1 MVLPGSNF
9 YLWFAGGVLALAVLF
24 LSYRFSKRKK
34 EAKAGKGTAALP
46 TSVDVAK
53 TQGPSWILDEIDR
66 FRRGGEISES
76 FIRRLSHEER
86 AFIEVALIDA
96 LTKWPREDQH
106 RLRSMLIKHG
116 YDEMC
121 SRRLMKDA
129 ISERVRASTL
139 LSLLRPQT
147 RPAETDETAREKSSL
162 SASAARGGA
171 VDADMRARN
180 E

>member
-1 MVLPGSNF
+1 MELPGTEF
-9 YLWFAGGVLALAVLF
+9 YLWFTGSLLALAVLV
-24 LSYRFSKRKK
+24 LSYRFHKRRAK
-34 EAKAGKGTAALP
+34 AKAGKGIVSL
-46 TSVDVAK
+46 
-53 TQGPSWILDEIDR
+53 TQVEVVKQHGPSWLLEEVDR

-76 FIRRLSHEER
+76 FIRRLSQEER

-121 SRRLMKDA
+121 SRRLMKDT

-139 LSLLRPQT
+139 LSLLRPQS
-147 RPAETDETAREKSSL
+147 RPGDTGDLVIDKNSMTAC
-162 SASAARGGA
+162 AARGGA
-171 VDADMRARN
+171 GDG
-180 E
+180 ETLSSKE

>member
-1 MVLPGSNF
+1 MVLPGSDF

-24 LSYRFSKRKK
+24 LSHRFYKRKT
-34 EAKAGKGTAALP
+34 EAKAGKGTASL
-46 TSVDVAK
+46 TSIEVVK
-53 TQGPSWILDEIDR
+53 NQGPSWILDEIDR

-147 RPAETDETAREKSSL
+147 IPAETEETAREKSSL
-162 SASAARGGA
+162 SARAARGGA
-171 VDADMRARN
+171 VDGDMRTKN

>member
-1 MVLPGSNF
+1 MELPGSEF
-9 YLWFAGGVLALAVLF
+9 YLWFMCGALALGLIA
-24 LSYRFSKRKK
+24 LSYRTYKKRAK
-34 EAKAGKGTAALP
+34 AKAGKTTLSLTSVEVVKQAGTAWVLE
-46 TSVDVAK
+46 
-53 TQGPSWILDEIDR
+53 EIDR
-66 FRRGGEISES
+66 FRNGGELSES
-76 FIRRLSHEER
+76 FIRRLSQEER

-121 SRRLMKDA
+121 ARRLMKDA

-139 LSLLRPQT
+139 LTLLRPQSVVSDT
-147 RPAETDETAREKSSL
+147 GDLVKDTNSMSAR
-162 SASAARGGA
+162 AARGGA
-171 VDADMRARN
+171 GEGEALTRN

>member
-1 MVLPGSNF
+1 MELPSSEF
-9 YLWFAGGVLALAVLF
+9 YLWFMCSVLALGVLAL
-24 LSYRFSKRKK
+24 SYRFYKTRIKR
-34 EAKAGKGTAALP
+34 KAGKETASL
-46 TSVDVAK
+46 TSVEVVN
-53 TQGPSWILDEIDR
+53 QNGPAWVLDEIDR
-66 FRRGGEISES
+66 FRKGGEMSES

-121 SRRLMKDA
+121 ARRLMKDA

-139 LSLLRPQT
+139 LSLLRPQSVS
-147 RPAETDETAREKSSL
+147 ADTDDLVKDTNSMTAR
-162 SASAARGGA
+162 AARGGA
-171 VDADMRARN
+171 GDADALSRN

>member
-1 MVLPGSNF
+1 MELPGSEF
-9 YLWFAGGVLALAVLF
+9 YLWFMCSVLVLGALA
-24 LSYRFSKRKK
+24 LSYRIYKTRTKL
-34 EAKAGKGTAALP
+34 KAGKGTASL
-46 TSVDVAK
+46 TSVEVVNQ
-53 TQGPSWILDEIDR
+53 TGPAWILEEIAR
-66 FRRGGEISES
+66 FREGGEMSES
-76 FIRRLSHEER
+76 FIRRLSQEER

-121 SRRLMKDA
+121 ARRLMKDA

-139 LSLLRPQT
+139 LTLLRPQSVT
-147 RPAETDETAREKSSL
+147 AETDDLVKDTSSMTAR
-162 SASAARGGA
+162 AARGGA
-171 VDADMRARN
+171 GESEMLSRN

>member
-1 MVLPGSNF
+1 MVLRSSDF
-9 YLWFAGGVLALAVLF
+9 YLCCAGGVLALAVLF
-24 LSYRFSKRKK
+24 LSYRFYKRKTK
-34 EAKAGKGTAALP
+34 AKIEKASVSL
-46 TSVDVAK
+46 TSVEVVK
-53 TQGPSWILDEIDR
+53 NQGPSWVLDEIDR
-66 FRRGGEISES
+66 LRRGGEISES

-147 RPAETDETAREKSSL
+147 RPADADESAREKSSL
-162 SASAARGGA
+162 SASAASGGA
-171 VDADMRARN
+171 ADADSRARN

>member
-1 MVLPGSNF
+1 MEFPGSEF
-9 YLWFAGGVLALAVLF
+9 YLWFAGGALALAVLMLF
-24 LSYRFSKRKK
+24 YRFHKK
-34 EAKAGKGTAALP
+34 KTEVKAGKGTASL
-46 TSVDVAK
+46 TSVEVIK
-53 TQGPSWILDEIDR
+53 QSGPTWLLDEIDR
-66 FRRGGEISES
+66 FRKGGEISES
-76 FIRRLSHEER
+76 FIRKLSHEER

-121 SRRLMKDA
+121 SRRLMKDT

-139 LSLLRPQT
+139 LSLLRPQS
-147 RPAETDETAREKSSL
+147 RPADTGDLVKDNGPLTARV
-162 SASAARGGA
+162 ARGGA
-171 VDADMRARN
+171 GDAETLSRN

>member
-9 YLWFAGGVLALAVLF
+9 YLWFAGGVLALTVLF

-34 EAKAGKGTAALP
+34 EAKAGKGTALLN
-46 TSVDVAK
+46 SVEVVK
-53 TQGPSWILDEIDR
+53 SQGQPWILDEIDR
-66 FRRGGEISES
+66 FRRGGEMSES

-121 SRRLMKDA
+121 ARRLMKDA

-147 RPAETDETAREKSSL
+147 RPAESDEPAREKSSL
-162 SASAARGGA
+162 KASAARGGA
-171 VDADMRARN
+171 VDADMCARN

>member
-1 MVLPGSNF
+1 MELPGSDF
-9 YLWFAGGVLALAVLF
+9 YLWLAGGVLSLAVLF
-24 LSYRFSKRKK
+24 LSYRLYKRKT
-34 EAKAGKGTAALP
+34 EAKAGKETVLL
-46 TSVDVAK
+46 TSVEVVK
-53 TQGPSWILDEIDR
+53 SQGPSWILDEIDR

-147 RPAETDETAREKSSL
+147 RPAEPDETTQEKSSL
-162 SASAARGGA
+162 SARAAGGGA
-171 VDADMRARN
+171 IDADMRAQG

>member
-1 MVLPGSNF
+1 M
-9 YLWFAGGVLALAVLF
+9 
-24 LSYRFSKRKK
+24 
-34 EAKAGKGTAALP
+34 
-46 TSVDVAK
+46 
-53 TQGPSWILDEIDR
+53 
-66 FRRGGEISES
+66 SES

-116 YDEMC
+116 YDEIC

-139 LSLLRPQT
+139 LSLLRPQSI
-147 RPAETDETAREKSSL
+147 PAETDETTRDQSSL
-162 SASAARGGA
+162 SARAARGGG
-171 VDADMRARN
+171 VDADMRTRN

>member
-1 MVLPGSNF
+1 MELPGSEF
-9 YLWFAGGVLALAVLF
+9 YFWFMCSVLALGVLAL
-24 LSYRFSKRKK
+24 SYRFYKKRREPKV
-34 EAKAGKGTAALP
+34 GKGTASL
-46 TSVDVAK
+46 TSIEVVNQTGSA
-53 TQGPSWILDEIDR
+53 WILDEIDR
-66 FRRGGEISES
+66 FRKGGEMSES
-76 FIRRLSHEER
+76 FIRRLSQEER

-121 SRRLMKDA
+121 ARRLMKDA

-139 LSLLRPQT
+139 LSLLRPQSVT
-147 RPAETDETAREKSSL
+147 AEMDDLVKDTSSMTAR
-162 SASAARGGA
+162 AARGGA
-171 VDADMRARN
+171 GESDVLSRN

>member
-1 MVLPGSNF
+1 MELPGSEF
-9 YLWFAGGVLALAVLF
+9 YFWLMCSVLALCVLV
-24 LSYRFSKRKK
+24 LSFRFYKRRAK
-34 EAKAGKGTAALP
+34 AKAGKGIAP
-46 TSVDVAK
+46 VTSVEVVNQ
-53 TQGPSWILDEIDR
+53 TGPTWILDEIER
-66 FRRGGEISES
+66 FRKGGEISES
-76 FIRRLSHEER
+76 FIRRLSQEER

-121 SRRLMKDA
+121 ARRLMKDA

-139 LSLLRPQT
+139 LSLLRPQSVPVDT
-147 RPAETDETAREKSSL
+147 GDLAKDTNSMTAR
-162 SASAARGGA
+162 ASRGGA
-171 VDADMRARN
+171 GESDALSRN

>member
-1 MVLPGSNF
+1 MELPSSEF
-9 YLWFAGGVLALAVLF
+9 YLWFMGSVLALGLF
-24 LSYRFSKRKK
+24 ALSYRYYKARSK
-34 EAKAGKGTAALP
+34 AKAGKGTASLA
-46 TSVDVAK
+46 SVEVVKQTDPA
-53 TQGPSWILDEIDR
+53 WILDEIDR
-66 FRRGGEISES
+66 FRKGGEMSES

-121 SRRLMKDA
+121 ARRLMKDA

-139 LSLLRPQT
+139 LSLLRPQSVSADT
-147 RPAETDETAREKSSL
+147 ADQVNDKNSLTARGRRGRIR
-162 SASAARGGA
+162 SALKK
-171 VDADMRARN
+171 
-180 E
+180 

>member
-1 MVLPGSNF
+1 MNLPGSDF
-9 YLWFAGGVLALAVLF
+9 YLWFGGGVLALAVLIF
-24 LSYRFSKRKK
+24 SYRFHKK
-34 EAKAGKGTAALP
+34 KTEAKAGKGTASLA
-46 TSVDVAK
+46 SIEVVK
-53 TQGPSWILDEIDR
+53 HQGPSWLIDEIDR

-121 SRRLMKDA
+121 SRRLMKDT

-139 LSLLRPQT
+139 LSLLRPQS
-147 RPAETDETAREKSSL
+147 RSAETDEPSREKTSL
-162 SASAARGGA
+162 SAHAARGGA
-171 VDADMRARN
+171 IDTRN

>member
-1 MVLPGSNF
+1 MVLPGSDF
-9 YLWFAGGVLALAVLF
+9 YFWFASGLLALAVLF
-24 LSYRFSKRKK
+24 ISYRFYKRKK
-34 EAKAGKGTAALP
+34 ESKAGKGAVLLTA
-46 TSVDVAK
+46 VEVVK

-66 FRRGGEISES
+66 FRRGGEMSES
-76 FIRRLSHEER
+76 FIRKLSNEER

-147 RPAETDETAREKSSL
+147 RPAEADEPAREKSSL
-162 SASAARGGA
+162 SATAARGGA
-171 VDADMRARN
+171 VDTDARTRN

>member
-1 MVLPGSNF
+1 MELPGSDF
-9 YLWFAGGVLALAVLF
+9 YFWFMCSVLALGVLALAF
-24 LSYRFSKRKK
+24 RFYKGRAK
-34 EAKAGKGTAALP
+34 AKAGKGTARQ
-46 TSVDVAK
+46 TTVEIVK
-53 TQGPSWILDEIDR
+53 QTGPAWILDEIDR
-66 FRRGGEISES
+66 FRKGGEISES

-116 YDEMC
+116 YDEIC
-121 SRRLMKDA
+121 ARRLMKDA

-139 LSLLRPQT
+139 LSLLRPQSVPSDT
-147 RPAETDETAREKSSL
+147 GDVPKDTNSKTAH
-162 SASAARGGA
+162 AARGGA
-171 VDADMRARN
+171 GEAEIFSRN

>member
-1 MVLPGSNF
+1 MELPSSEF
-9 YLWFAGGVLALAVLF
+9 YLWFMGGVLAVAVLVY
-24 LSYRFSKRKK
+24 SYRFHKRRSKN
-34 EAKAGKGTAALP
+34 EAGKGTASLAPVEAVKP
-46 TSVDVAK
+46 T
-53 TQGPSWILDEIDR
+53 GPAWILDEIDR
-66 FRRGGEISES
+66 FRKGGEMSES
-76 FIRRLSHEER
+76 FFRRLSHEER

-121 SRRLMKDA
+121 ARRLMKDA

-139 LSLLRPQT
+139 LSLLRPQSVNGDT
-147 RPAETDETAREKSSL
+147 GDLVKDKNSMTAR
-162 SASAARGGA
+162 AARGCAGDSD
-171 VDADMRARN
+171 VLSRN

>member
-1 MVLPGSNF
+1 MDLPGSDF
-9 YLWFAGGVLALAVLF
+9 YLWLAGGLLALAVLS
-24 LSYRFSKRKK
+24 LSYRSYNRRTKS
-34 EAKAGKGTAALP
+34 KAGNGTALL
-46 TSVDVAK
+46 TSVEVVK
-53 TQGPSWILDEIDR
+53 SQGPSWILDEIDR
-66 FRRGGEISES
+66 FRQGGEISES

-147 RPAETDETAREKSSL
+147 RPAESGEAAQEKTSL
-162 SASAARGGA
+162 SARAAHGGA
-171 VDADMRARN
+171 TDADVRER
-180 E
+180 

>member
-1 MVLPGSNF
+1 MELPGSKF
-9 YLWFAGGVLALAVLF
+9 YFWFMCGALALGLIA
-24 LSYRFSKRKK
+24 LSYRAYKRR
-34 EAKAGKGTAALP
+34 AKAKTGRTTVSLTSMEVVKQTGTAWVLE
-46 TSVDVAK
+46 
-53 TQGPSWILDEIDR
+53 EIDR
-66 FRRGGEISES
+66 FRNGGELSES

-121 SRRLMKDA
+121 ARRLMKDA
-129 ISERVRASTL
+129 ISERVRSSTL
-139 LSLLRPQT
+139 LSLLSPQSVPSDT
-147 RPAETDETAREKSSL
+147 GDLVKDTNSMTAR
-162 SASAARGGA
+162 AARGGA
-171 VDADMRARN
+171 GEADGLTRN